1 MSKFPHYRQLDA
13 MDCGPTCLRMVA
25 KYYGQS
31 YGIQPLR
38 AAAEIGK
45 EGVNLLGIAQAAE
58 SIGFKTLGVKVTL
71 QKLLEEAPLPCIVHW
86 GQNHFVVVQPPRPQ
100 WGSFLFRKSSP
111 IGGGP
116 SQGKGAGVHVADPA
130 AGLLTYTHEEF
141 ESKWATT
148 VADGEKV
155 GVALLLEPTPKFFQD
170 PLSLSGRGDDS
181 QRAGDRGKIGLPYL
195 FGYLWRYKGLISQLG
210 LGLLVGSILQLVL
223 PFLTQSV
230 VDVGIQTRNLHFI
243 TLVLTAQVMLFV
255 GRVSVDFIRS
265 WVLIHISTRINLNIL
280 SDFLT
285 KLLKLPLSFFDTK
298 LTGDILQRIGD
309 HHRIE
314 QFLTGTSLNT
324 LFSLFNLVV
333 FSVVLAYYNLSI
345 FGVFLI
351 GSVLYTLWVTI
362 FLRYRRQL
370 DHKRFALASQN
381 QSSLIQLIT
390 GVQEIK
396 LNNAEHLKRW
406 QWENLQVRQ
415 FKLSMKGLAL
425 GQYQQAGA
433 LFLNEGKNIAITFLA
448 ATAVVNGQM
457 TLGGMMALQYI
468 IGQLNSPVEQLVQF
482 MQQWQ
487 DAQISLERLN
497 EIHELEDE
505 DKPAS
510 QGLMHA
516 QLLTGGGVEK
526 GMPRGIG
533 LTNLTFTYPG
543 AGNEPVLKNINLH
556 IPAGKITA
564 IVGTSGSGKTTLLK
578 LLLKFY
584 EPQKGEIN
592 LTHSSLNGEG
602 SFHGRLSLKQISHRQ
617 WRSQCGTVLQ
627 DGFIFSDTIANN
639 IAVSDEVPNIRKLL
653 HAVHV
658 ANIQSF
664 IEELPLGYNTK
675 IGAEGNGI
683 SQGQKQRLL
692 IARAVYKNPDY
703 LFFDEATNA
712 LDANNESVIMRNLDE
727 FFKGGPTGRRTVIV
741 VAHRLSTVKNADQ
754 IVVLEKGEIAEIGTH
769 AELVHQRG
777 KYFELVS
784 NQLELAE

>member
-1 MSKFPHYRQLDA
+1 

-86 GQNHFVVVQPPRPQ
+86 GQNHFVVIAPNPQ
-100 WGSFLFRKSSP
+100 RGLNLFSSSLQGRRS
-111 IGGGP
+111 GG
-116 SQGKGAGVHVADPA
+116 GVHVADPA

-148 VADGEKV
+148 VADGEKA
-155 GVALLLEPTPKFFQD
+155 GVALLLEPTPKFYD
-170 PLSLSGRGDDS
+170 ENTPLSNRRG
-181 QRAGDRGKIGLPYL
+181 AGDGTPRGEVKKGIGLPYL

-243 TLVLTAQVMLFV
+243 TLVLSAQVMLFV

-351 GSVLYTLWVTI
+351 GSVLYALWVTI

-406 QWENLQVRQ
+406 QWENLPVRQ

-505 DKPAS
+505 SPQTPDGGFNATVKALS
-510 QGLMHA
+510 GSLGRYAARAGL
-516 QLLTGGGVEK
+516 
-526 GMPRGIG
+526 GIR
-533 LTNLTFTYPG
+533 NLTFAYPG

-556 IPAGKITA
+556 IPAGKMTA

-578 LLLKFY
+578 LLLRFY
-584 EPQKGEIN
+584 SLQKGEITPP
-592 LTHSSLNGEG
+592 LGAGGL
-602 SFHGRLSLKQISHRQ
+602 RQ

-639 IAVSDEVPNIRKLL
+639 IAVGEEVPNIPKLL
-653 HAVHV
+653 HAVKV

-675 IGAEGNGI
+675 VGAEGSGI

-712 LDANNESVIMRNLDE
+712 LDANNESIIMRNLEE
-727 FFKGGPTGRRTVIV
+727 FFKDGPTGRRTVVV

-769 AELVHQRG
+769 AELVHRRG

-784 NQLELAE
+784 NQLELTE

>member
-1 MSKFPHYRQLDA
+1 MKFPHYRQLDA

-31 YGIQPLR
+31 YAVQPLR

-71 QKLLEEAPLPCIVHW
+71 KKLLEEAPLPCIVHW
-86 GQNHFVVVQPPRPQ
+86 GQNHFVVVQPQSPAPR
-100 WGSFLFRKSSP
+100 WGCFFSSSSER
-111 IGGGP
+111 GG
-116 SQGKGAGVHVADPA
+116 QEVAVADPA
-130 AGLLTYTHEEF
+130 SGMITYTYEEF

-148 VADGEKV
+148 VVDSEKV
-155 GVALLLEPTPKFFQD
+155 GIALLLEPTPQFYD
-170 PLSLSGRGDDS
+170 MNTPLSNRRG
-181 QRAGDRGKIGLPYL
+181 AGGEVKKAIGLQYL
-195 FGYLWRYKGLISQLG
+195 LGYLWKYKQLVAQLG
-210 LGLLVGSILQLVL
+210 LGLIVGSMLQLVL

-243 TLVLTAQVMLFV
+243 TLVLGAQIMLFV

-265 WVLIHISTRINLNIL
+265 WVLLHISTRINLSIL

-285 KLLKLPLSFFDTK
+285 KLLNLPLSFFDTK

-314 QFLTGTSLNT
+314 QFLTGTSLHT
-324 LFSLFNLVV
+324 LFSLFNLLV
-333 FSVVLAYYNLSI
+333 FSIVLAYYNLTI
-345 FGVFLI
+345 FGVFLA
-351 GSVLYTLWVTI
+351 GSILYALWVVL

-370 DHKRFALASQN
+370 DQKRFALASQN

-406 QWENLQVRQ
+406 EWENLQVRQ
-415 FKLSMKGLAL
+415 FRLSMKGLAV

-433 LFLNEGKNIAITFLA
+433 LFLNEGKNMTITFLA
-448 ATAVVNGQM
+448 AMAVVNGQL

-487 DAQISLERLN
+487 DAQMSLERLN

-505 DKPAS
+505 SPAIFNKGILIPAS
-510 QGLMHA
+510 
-516 QLLTGGGVEK
+516 LTQKSIVIK
-526 GMPRGIG
+526 D
-533 LTNLTFTYPG
+533 LTFTYPG

-556 IPAGKITA
+556 IPEGKVTA
-564 IVGTSGSGKTTLLK
+564 IVGSSGSGKTTLLK
-578 LLLKFY
+578 LLLRFY
-584 EPQKGEIN
+584 PLQKGEISPV
-592 LTHSSLNGEG
+592 LGEG
-602 SFHGRLSLKQISHRQ
+602 GVRQ

-639 IAVSDEVPNIRKLL
+639 IAVSEEVPNIQKLL
-653 HAVHV
+653 HAVKV

-712 LDANNESVIMRNLDE
+712 LDANNERAIMQNLE
-727 FFKGGPTGRRTVIV
+727 SFFQNRTVVV
-741 VAHRLSTVKNADQ
+741 VAHRLSTVKNAAQ
-754 IVVLEKGEIAEIGTH
+754 IVVLEKGEIVEIGTH
-769 AELVHQRG
+769 IELVQRRG
-777 KYFELVS
+777 KYYELVS
-784 NQLELAE
+784 NQLELAV

>member
-1 MSKFPHYRQLDA
+1 
-13 MDCGPTCLRMVA
+13 MVL
-25 KYYGQS
+25 KP
-31 YGIQPLR
+31 PL
-38 AAAEIGK
+38 GD
-45 EGVNLLGIAQAAE
+45 GGLLI
-58 SIGFKTLGVKVTL
+58 
-71 QKLLEEAPLPCIVHW
+71 
-86 GQNHFVVVQPPRPQ
+86 
-100 WGSFLFRKSSP
+100 
-111 IGGGP
+111 
-116 SQGKGAGVHVADPA
+116 ADPA

-155 GVALLLEPTPKFFQD
+155 GIALLLEPTPKFYS
-170 PLSLSGRGDDS
+170 PRSGLSLTPDGGMFVPPSGVRGLGFD
-181 QRAGDRGKIGLPYL
+181 YL

-333 FSVVLAYYNLSI
+333 FSIVLAYYNLSI

-351 GSVLYTLWVTI
+351 GSVLYALWVTI

-505 DKPAS
+505 SSP
-510 QGLMHA
+510 
-516 QLLTGGGVEK
+516 LTPE
-526 GMPRGIG
+526 RGINIVPPLGVRG
-533 LTNLTFTYPG
+533 LLIKDLTFTYPG

-578 LLLKFY
+578 LLLRFY
-584 EPQKGEIN
+584 SLQKGEITPA
-592 LTHSSLNGEG
+592 LGTGGL
-602 SFHGRLSLKQISHRQ
+602 RQ

-639 IAVSDEVPNIRKLL
+639 IAVGDEVPNVPKLL
-653 HAVHV
+653 HAVKV

-675 IGAEGNGI
+675 IGAEGSGI

-712 LDANNESVIMRNLDE
+712 LDANNESVIMRNLEE
-727 FFKGGPTGRRTVIV
+727 FFQGKTVIV

-754 IVVLEKGEIAEIGTH
+754 IVVLEKGEIVEIGTH
-769 AELVHQRG
+769 IELVQQRG

-784 NQLELAE
+784 NQLELSQVP

>member
-1 MSKFPHYRQLDA
+1 MSKKFPHYRQLDA

-31 YGIQPLR
+31 YAVQPLR

-71 QKLLEEAPLPCIVHW
+71 KKLLEEAPLPCIVHW
-86 GQNHFVVVQPPRPQ
+86 GQNHFVVVTPNPR
-100 WGSFLFRKSSP
+100 GEIR
-111 IGGGP
+111 
-116 SQGKGAGVHVADPA
+116 VADPA
-130 AGLLTYTHEEF
+130 AGLIAYTYEEF

-148 VADGEKV
+148 VANGEKV
-155 GVALLLEPTPKFFQD
+155 GVALLLEPTPQFYS
-170 PLSLSGRGDDS
+170 PLGSDSGKNNLTSGA
-181 QRAGDRGKIGLPYL
+181 RALGIRYFL
-195 FGYLWRYKGLISQLG
+195 GYLWKYKDLVGQLG
-210 LGLLVGSILQLVL
+210 LGMLVGSILQLVL

-230 VDVGIQTRNLHFI
+230 VDIGIQTHNLNFI
-243 TLVLTAQVMLFV
+243 TLVLAAQVMLFV
-255 GRVSVDFIRS
+255 GRMSVDFIRS
-265 WVLIHISTRINLNIL
+265 WVLLHISTRINLNIL

-314 QFLTGTSLNT
+314 QFLTGTSLHT
-324 LFSLFNLVV
+324 LFSLFNLLV
-333 FSVVLAYYNLSI
+333 FSVVLVYYNLTI
-345 FGVFLI
+345 FGVFLL
-351 GSVLYTLWVTI
+351 GSILYSMWVVL

-415 FKLSMKGLAL
+415 FRLSMRGLAV

-433 LFLNEGKNIAITFLA
+433 LFLNEGKNMAITFLA
-448 ATAVVNGQM
+448 ATAVVNGQL

-487 DAQISLERLN
+487 DAQMSLERLN

-505 DKPAS
+505 DHSLSLLRPDLTVHSPKDGLHISSPRQ
-510 QGLMHA
+510 QGE
-516 QLLTGGGVEK
+516 GSGV
-526 GMPRGIG
+526 R
-533 LTNLTFTYPG
+533 LTNVSFTYPG
-543 AGNEPVLKNINLH
+543 AGNEPVLKNINLC
-556 IPAGKITA
+556 IPEGKVTA
-564 IVGTSGSGKTTLLK
+564 IVGSSGSGKTTLLK

-584 EPQKGEIN
+584 HPQVGSI
-592 LTHSSLNGEG
+592 TYPTSLGRFDG
-602 SFHGRLSLKQISHRQ
+602 SIRGLRAI
-617 WRSQCGTVLQ
+617 CGTVLQ

-639 IAVSDEVPNIRKLL
+639 IAVSDEVPDIPKLL
-653 HAVHV
+653 HAVKV

-683 SQGQKQRLL
+683 SQGQRQRLL

-712 LDANNESVIMRNLDE
+712 LDANNERAIMHNLEE
-727 FFKGGPTGRRTVIV
+727 FFQNKTVVV

-754 IVVLEKGEIAEIGTH
+754 IVVLEKGEIVEIGTH
-769 AELVHQRG
+769 GELVVQRG
-777 KYFELVS
+777 RYFELVS
-784 NQLELAE
+784 NQLELGV

>member
-1 MSKFPHYRQLDA
+1 MKSFPFYKQLDA

-25 KYYGQS
+25 KYHGQS
-31 YGIQPLR
+31 YGVQPLR

-86 GQNHFVVVQPPRPQ
+86 GQNHFVVVY
-100 WGSFLFRKSSP
+100 
-111 IGGGP
+111 
-116 SQGKGAGVHVADPA
+116 GKGIGALSSMRRKGGDVTPRGIEVADPA
-130 AGLLTYTHEEF
+130 AGLLTYTYKEF

-148 VADGEKV
+148 VVDGEKV
-155 GVALLLEPTPKFFQD
+155 GVALLLEPSPKFFQD

-351 GSVLYTLWVTI
+351 GSVLYALWVTI

-497 EIHELEDE
+497 EIHKLEDE

-510 QGLMHA
+510 QGLIYA
-516 QLLTGGGVEK
+516 QLLTGGGGEK

-533 LTNLTFTYPG
+533 VTNLTFTYPG

-584 EPQKGEIN
+584 EPQMGEIN
-592 LTHSSLNGEG
+592 FAHSSLSGEG
-602 SFHGRLSLKQISHRQ
+602 SFHGKLSLKQISHRQ

-639 IAVSDEVPNIRKLL
+639 IAVGDEVPNVHKLL

-769 AELVHQRG
+769 VELVQKRG

>member
-1 MSKFPHYRQLDA
+1 M
-13 MDCGPTCLRMVA
+13 
-25 KYYGQS
+25 
-31 YGIQPLR
+31 
-38 AAAEIGK
+38 
-45 EGVNLLGIAQAAE
+45 
-58 SIGFKTLGVKVTL
+58 
-71 QKLLEEAPLPCIVHW
+71 
-86 GQNHFVVVQPPRPQ
+86 
-100 WGSFLFRKSSP
+100 
-111 IGGGP
+111 
-116 SQGKGAGVHVADPA
+116 
-130 AGLLTYTHEEF
+130 
-141 ESKWATT
+141 
-148 VADGEKV
+148 
-155 GVALLLEPTPKFFQD
+155 
-170 PLSLSGRGDDS
+170 
-181 QRAGDRGKIGLPYL
+181 
-195 FGYLWRYKGLISQLG
+195 
-210 LGLLVGSILQLVL
+210 
-223 PFLTQSV
+223 
-230 VDVGIQTRNLHFI
+230 DVGIQTRNLHFI

-298 LTGDILQRIGD
+298 LTGDILQRISD

-351 GSVLYTLWVTI
+351 GSVLYALWVTI

-370 DHKRFALASQN
+370 DYKRFALASQN

-390 GVQEIK
+390 GAQEIK

-505 DKPAS
+505 SSPQTLRGFDPEGGFNPIFKAPI
-510 QGLMHA
+510 
-516 QLLTGGGVEK
+516 GGV
-526 GMPRGIG
+526 GAG
-533 LTNLTFTYPG
+533 LFIQNLSFTYPG

-556 IPAGKITA
+556 IPAGKMTA
-564 IVGTSGSGKTTLLK
+564 IVGTSGSGKTTLIK
-578 LLLKFY
+578 LLLQFY
-584 EPQKGEIN
+584 RPQV
-592 LTHSSLNGEG
+592 G
-602 SFHGRLSLKQISHRQ
+602 SISYPPSPSTGVPPSGVRGL
-617 WRSQCGTVLQ
+617 RAICGTVLQ

-639 IAVSDEVPNIRKLL
+639 IAVGDEVPNIQKLL
-653 HAVHV
+653 YAVHV

-664 IEELPLGYNTK
+664 IEELSLGYNTK
-675 IGAEGNGI
+675 IGAEGSGI

-692 IARAVYKNPDY
+692 IARAVYKNPNY

-712 LDANNESVIMRNLDE
+712 LDANNESIIMRNLEE
-727 FFKGGPTGRRTVIV
+727 FFKDSPTGRRTVVV

-769 AELVHQRG
+769 AELVQQRG

-784 NQLELAE
+784 NQLELSP

>member
-1 MSKFPHYRQLDA
+1 MPKKFPHYRQLDA

-86 GQNHFVVVQPPRPQ
+86 GQNHFVVVAPSPR
-100 WGSFLFRKSSP
+100 GV
-111 IGGGP
+111 P
-116 SQGKGAGVHVADPA
+116 SQRGLSLPPLQRAGARGGIHVADPA

-155 GVALLLEPTPKFFQD
+155 GVALLLEPTPKFYED
-170 PLSLSGRGDDS
+170 NTPLSNRRGAGGEVK
-181 QRAGDRGKIGLPYL
+181 RAIGLPYL

-351 GSVLYTLWVTI
+351 GSVLYALWVTL

-505 DKPAS
+505 DRPAS

-516 QLLTGGGVEK
+516 KLLTGGGGEK

-533 LTNLTFTYPG
+533 VTNLTFTYPG

-592 LTHSSLNGEG
+592 LTHSSLSGEG

-639 IAVSDEVPNIRKLL
+639 IAVGDEVPNIQKLL

-712 LDANNESVIMRNLDE
+712 LDANNESVIMRNLEE
-727 FFKGGPTGRRTVIV
+727 FFEGRTVVV

>member
-1 MSKFPHYRQLDA
+1 MSSFTHYRQLDA

-25 KYYGQS
+25 RHYGRS
-31 YGIQPLR
+31 YSTAQLR
-38 AAAEIGK
+38 VLAEIGK

-58 SIGFKTLGVKVTL
+58 KVGFRALAVKVPL
-71 QKLLEEAPLPCIVHW
+71 KKLLAEAPLPCIVHW
-86 GQNHFVVVQPPRPQ
+86 GQNHFVVVVSKRL
-100 WGSFLFRKSSP
+100 SSIKRKGEG
-111 IGGGP
+111 IE
-116 SQGKGAGVHVADPA
+116 VADPA
-130 AGLLTYTHEEF
+130 ANILTYTHEEF
-141 ESKWATT
+141 ESNWATT

-155 GVALLLEPTPKFFQD
+155 GIALLLEPTPKFFED
-170 PLSLSGRGDDS
+170 IEGIEKRTKG
-181 QRAGDRGKIGLPYL
+181 IGIPYL

-298 LTGDILQRIGD
+298 HTGDILQRIGD

-345 FGVFLI
+345 FGVFI
-351 GSVLYTLWVTI
+351 IVSVLYALWVTI

-381 QSSLIQLIT
+381 QSILIQLIT
-390 GVQEIK
+390 GIQEIK

-406 QWENLQVRQ
+406 KWENLQVRQ

-425 GQYQQAGA
+425 GQYQQAGT

-505 DKPAS
+505 DNSALTLQSTVQTFNEGYINPFPAVS
-510 QGLMHA
+510 STTHIGLNGHYKDA
-516 QLLTGGGVEK
+516 KVGAPPL
-526 GMPRGIG
+526 RGIEIR
-533 LTNLTFTYPG
+533 NLSFTYPG

-564 IVGTSGSGKTTLLK
+564 IVGASGSGKTTLLK

-584 EPQKGEIN
+584 EPQKGEMN
-592 LTHSSLNGEG
+592 LTHSTLSGEG
-602 SFHGRLSLKQISHRQ
+602 SFNSRVSLKQISHRQ

-639 IAVSDEVPNIRKLL
+639 IAVGDEVPNVLKLL
-653 HAVHV
+653 HAVNV

-675 IGAEGNGI
+675 IGADGSGI

-712 LDANNESVIMRNLDE
+712 LDANNESVIMRNLEE
-727 FFKGGPTGRRTVIV
+727 FFQGRTVIV

-754 IVVLEKGEIAEIGTH
+754 IVVLERGEIAEIGTH
-769 AELVHQRG
+769 AELVQQRG